1 MIFGH
6 MKLFCFQSFSSS
18 RGDSVPRQ
26 VEFKFVVIDDDDKTG
41 TDEASASK
49 FKIGFGTSQLVV
61 CHLALRSNLVW

>member
-18 RGDSVPRQ
+18 RGDSVARQ
-26 VEFKFVVIDDDDKTG
+26 VEFVVIDGDGKAG

-49 FKIGFGTSQLVV
+49 FKIDFGTSHKLNSQS
-61 CHLALRSNLVW
+61 SNNC